1 MKEDLLIKEVLGV
14 CIPLRNGFLNTRF
27 LKSHAVA
34 DGCFTVSSEDMPKY
48 DIRAMVSEIN
58 RLGRALTDDEAEKF
72 IIA

>member
-1 MKEDLLIKEVLGV
+1 M
-14 CIPLRNGFLNTRF
+14 
-27 LKSHAVA
+27 KSHAVT

-58 RLGRALTDDEAEKF
+58 RLGRALTDDKAEKF

>member
-1 MKEDLLIKEVLGV
+1 MTTEEMQSLARLDD
-14 CIPLRNGFLNTRF
+14 
-27 LKSHAVA
+27 AVDRLA
-34 DGCFTVSSEDMPKY
+34 DDCFTVSSEDMPRY